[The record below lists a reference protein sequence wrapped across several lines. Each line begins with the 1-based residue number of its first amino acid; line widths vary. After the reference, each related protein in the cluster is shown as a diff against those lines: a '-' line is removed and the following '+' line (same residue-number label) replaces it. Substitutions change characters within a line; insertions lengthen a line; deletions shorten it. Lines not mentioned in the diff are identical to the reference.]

1 MSRRPAIATALQDR
15 AGEAITSPVADPK
28 SRRTVALVGP
38 HGQVT
43 EEGLRDAPGGIPAG
57 IELFSCAEAPSADR
71 LGEIEG
77 LISNAWLPEPG
88 QMPRLRW
95 VQTLNAGHENLPDA
109 LVSAPGVEVC
119 HGSGPAAVPIAEWTL
134 GAMLFFAHRFRRI
147 LIHERGRSWHKNRQ
161 AEMSASVLHG
171 TTVGIVG
178 YGAIGR
184 QVGRLC
190 HMLGMRVMATL
201 GRAGKRQQLTYRTPG
216 TGDPDGELPDRWVG
230 FAELHDALADLDF
243 IVLALRLDERTAWLV
258 DDAFLS
264 RCKPQA
270 VLVNMARGGL
280 VDELALAR
288 ALAAGRI
295 GGAALDVFNI
305 EPLPADD
312 PLRDVPNVLLSP
324 HCSPESPFFQ
334 TEIRNMVAE
343 NLRRFAAGE
352 PLLNVI
358 RPHTRADMAG
368 PT

>member
-1 MSRRPAIATALQDR
+1 MSEPNDSPRLVAIISPHQQIT
-15 AGEAITSPVADPK
+15 EASI
-28 SRRTVALVGP
+28 
-38 HGQVT
+38 
-43 EEGLRDAPGGIPAG
+43 RDALGGIPAG
-57 IELFSCAEAPSADR
+57 VELRTFADA
-71 LGEIEG
+71 LPDGLLPEIEG
-77 LISNAWLPEPG
+77 LISNSWLPEPDRT
-88 QMPRLRW
+88 PRLRW
-95 VQTLNAGHENLPDA
+95 VQTLNAGHEGLPEA

-134 GAMLFFAHRFRRI
+134 AAMLFFAHRFRRI
-147 LIHERGRSWHKNRQ
+147 LAHEKDRTWHRDRA

-171 TTVGIVG
+171 KTVGILG

-190 HMLGMRVMATL
+190 RMLGMRVVATL

-216 TGDPDGELPDRWVG
+216 TGDPEGDLPDRWVG
-230 FAELHDALADLDF
+230 WDALQDALGDLDF
-243 IVLALRLDERTAWLV
+243 IVLALRLDHRTDRLV
-258 DDAFLS
+258 DTEFLK

-280 VDELALAR
+280 VDQTALAG

-295 GGAALDVFNI
+295 GGAALDVFAT

-312 PLRDVPNVLLSP
+312 PLRDAPNVLLSP

-334 TEIRNMVAE
+334 AEIRNMVAE

-352 PLLNVI
+352 PLVNVI
-358 RPHTRADMAG
+358 RPRGRPA
-368 PT
+368 

>member
-1 MSRRPAIATALQDR
+1 MAMALQHATAK
-15 AGEAITSPVADPK
+15 AITSPVSDP
-28 SRRTVALVGP
+28 RPGRTVALVGP

-43 EEGLRDAPGGIPAG
+43 EPGLRDAPGGIPQS
-57 IELFSCAEAPSADR
+57 IELFTCAEAPPADR
-71 LGEIEG
+71 NGEIEG
-77 LISNAWLPEPG
+77 LISNSWLPEPG

-147 LIHERGRSWHKNRQ
+147 LAHEKDRTWHRDRA

-171 TTVGIVG
+171 RTVGILG

-190 HMLGMRVMATL
+190 RMLGMRVVATL
-201 GRAGKRQQLTYRTPG
+201 GRSGKRQQLTYRTPG
-216 TGDPDGELPDRWVG
+216 TGDPEGELPDRWVG
-230 FAELHDALADLDF
+230 WDALHDALGDLDF
-243 IVLALRLDERTAWLV
+243 IVLALRLDARTDRLV
-258 DDAFLS
+258 DAEFLK

-280 VDELALAR
+280 VDQTALAG
-288 ALAAGRI
+288 ALAAGHI
-295 GGAALDVFNI
+295 GGAALDVFET

-312 PLRDVPNVLLSP
+312 PLRDAPNVLLSP
-324 HCSPESPFFQ
+324 HCSPESTFFQ
-334 TEIRNMVAE
+334 AEIRNMVAE
-343 NLRRFAAGE
+343 NLRRFATGE

-358 RPHTRADMAG
+358 RPRK
-368 PT
+368 PLQ

>member
-1 MSRRPAIATALQDR
+1 MAMALQHATAK
-15 AGEAITSPVADPK
+15 AITSPVSDP
-28 SRRTVALVGP
+28 RPGRTVALVGP

-43 EEGLRDAPGGIPAG
+43 EPGLRDAPGGIPQS
-57 IELFSCAEAPSADR
+57 IELFTCAEAPPADR
-71 LGEIEG
+71 NGEIEG
-77 LISNAWLPEPG
+77 LISNSWLPEPG

-109 LVSAPGVEVC
+109 LVSVPGVEVC

-147 LIHERGRSWHKNRQ
+147 LAHEKDRTWHRDRA

-171 TTVGIVG
+171 KTVGILG

-190 HMLGMRVMATL
+190 SMLGMRVVATL
-201 GRAGKRQQLTYRTPG
+201 GRAGRRQQLTYRTPG
-216 TGDPDGELPDRWVG
+216 TGDPEGELPERWVG
-230 FAELHDALADLDF
+230 WDALHDALGDLDF
-243 IVLALRLDERTAWLV
+243 IVLALRLDARTDRLV
-258 DDAFLS
+258 DAEFLK
-264 RCKPQA
+264 RCKSQA

-280 VDELALAR
+280 VDQTALAG

-295 GGAALDVFNI
+295 GGAALDVFQT

-312 PLRDVPNVLLSP
+312 PLRDAPNLLLSP

-334 TEIRNMVAE
+334 AEIRNMVAE
-343 NLRRFAAGE
+343 NLRRFGAGE

-358 RPHTRADMAG
+358 RPRK
-368 PT
+368 PL